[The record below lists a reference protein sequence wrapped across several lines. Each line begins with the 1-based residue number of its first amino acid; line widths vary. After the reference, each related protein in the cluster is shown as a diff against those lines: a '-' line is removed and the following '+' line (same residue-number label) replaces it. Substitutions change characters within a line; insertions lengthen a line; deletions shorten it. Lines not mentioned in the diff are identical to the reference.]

1 MQISDML
8 GQTGGIE
15 SIARELGISTL
26 DATRGAAAL
35 APAILGGFKKQS
47 QSSGRN
53 GLGDLLGQLGGASLF
68 DDVVSPQSTDV
79 GRGDNVLGRIFGSKD
94 VSRDIAENAS
104 AQTGLD
110 QGLLKQMLPRLAM
123 LVAGH
128 MAKQSGAAAS
138 RGGLGVLLGGL
149 GGRRDEAGE
158 AAGLAS
164 MLDLGGDGNPL
175 DDILQKVAR
184 ARR

>member
-1 MQISDML
+1 MQITDML

-15 SIARELGISTL
+15 SIARELGISAS

-47 QSSGRN
+47 QSAGRD
-53 GLGDLLGQLGGASLF
+53 LGELLAQLGGARLF

-79 GRGDNVLGRIFGSKD
+79 SRSENVLDRIFGSKD

-123 LVAGH
+123 LMAGY
-128 MAKQSGAAAS
+128 MAKQNGAAAS
-138 RGGLGVLLGGL
+138 RSDLGVLLGGL
-149 GGRRDEAGE
+149 GGRREKTGDT
-158 AAGLAS
+158 AADVAS
-164 MLDLGGDGNPL
+164 MLDLDGDGNPL
-175 DDILQKVAR
+175 DDILQKAAR
-184 ARR
+184 TR